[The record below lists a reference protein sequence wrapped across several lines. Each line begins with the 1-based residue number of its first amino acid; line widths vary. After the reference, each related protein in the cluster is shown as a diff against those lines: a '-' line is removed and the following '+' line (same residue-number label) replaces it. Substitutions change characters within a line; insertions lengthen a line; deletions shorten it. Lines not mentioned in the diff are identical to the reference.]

1 MLDLERVD
9 FSVIQVKGLGPDS
22 VKRFKKLYIDKR
34 NAVLSGESLI
44 PEPEKTAQ
52 EWFAES
58 LSKIKD
64 RDLECLLARAQ
75 GLTLQTTGELYEIT
89 RERVRQITA
98 KAVRRLRPPCEAL
111 FRTLADNKSCICIS
125 DIKDC
130 FSEQNQIDVFA
141 YVLKN
146 IDSVRFFRF
155 ADKYVLSEAVPVDWD
170 KRLQLIAKEI
180 IGDSINY
187 YDTLELIDERLSSE
201 DLTFLDSIDYM
212 GYLLEN
218 GYKALGDYVVRKA
231 QAYRNVC
238 LGVIR
243 RHFQDGIKLDS
254 DDNNEDMS
262 RLRSIVHKEFGE
274 AGLPDSNRA
283 LTARV
288 TPALILC
295 GRGRYISPENI
306 VIDIPLIEQIVD
318 YINENSETSLYYAE
332 IYSAFS
338 GRLLA
343 QTDIDNANFLHGVL
357 KYLFPDEFSYER
369 DLLVKKGMERVPF
382 EERLAQL
389 IKDQHRPMAKAE
401 IQDKLLGVT
410 DIRIVNALVR
420 MPEIIQWD
428 YNEYNHIDN
437 LNVCADDVR
446 KLGRILHDLTEKQSG
461 YCSENGF
468 FGAVSMEMPAFI
480 KENKIHNSHNLFY
493 VANYLFRDRYRF
505 SRPHIASDKFPNIE
519 LTNANVAKFFIQR
532 SETLFYPDLV
542 EMSKQAGWANGTFT
556 LVLNAV
562 EKDYCKIS
570 LNEYVLKSSFQI
582 DDASLALIAHV
593 VSDLVSASG
602 YYGIF
607 AVYNYDRFPSVP
619 YEWNEFLLQTILEEY
634 DLGFKVLEP
643 NTKDRRYKRGII
655 VPDSCSCSSFEEFVI
670 EQLKADSIQA
680 IPEDEFS
687 SYLRRKGLVLTT
699 NIPQELFDGD
709 GVRLEKGVFV
719 YD

>member
-1 MLDLERVD
+1 
-9 FSVIQVKGLGPDS
+9 
-22 VKRFKKLYIDKR
+22 
-34 NAVLSGESLI
+34 
-44 PEPEKTAQ
+44 
-52 EWFAES
+52 
-58 LSKIKD
+58 
-64 RDLECLLARAQ
+64 
-75 GLTLQTTGELYEIT
+75 
-89 RERVRQITA
+89 
-98 KAVRRLRPPCEAL
+98 
-111 FRTLADNKSCICIS
+111 
-125 DIKDC
+125 
-130 FSEQNQIDVFA
+130 
-141 YVLKN
+141 
-146 IDSVRFFRF
+146 
-155 ADKYVLSEAVPVDWD
+155 
-170 KRLQLIAKEI
+170 
-180 IGDSINY
+180 
-187 YDTLELIDERLSSE
+187 
-201 DLTFLDSIDYM
+201 
-212 GYLLEN
+212 
-218 GYKALGDYVVRKA
+218 
-231 QAYRNVC
+231 
-238 LGVIR
+238 
-243 RHFQDGIKLDS
+243 
-254 DDNNEDMS
+254 
-262 RLRSIVHKEFGE
+262 
-274 AGLPDSNRA
+274 
-283 LTARV
+283 
-288 TPALILC
+288 
-295 GRGRYISPENI
+295 
-306 VIDIPLIEQIVD
+306 
-318 YINENSETSLYYAE
+318 
-332 IYSAFS
+332 
-338 GRLLA
+338 
-343 QTDIDNANFLHGVL
+343 
-357 KYLFPDEFSYER
+357 
-369 DLLVKKGMERVPF
+369 
-382 EERLAQL
+382 
-389 IKDQHRPMAKAE
+389 MAKAE